1 MARRYAK
8 HLIAFGTLVSS
19 TVVWACADGGC
30 EGGFNLIG
38 KDQSCQGR
46 AMLAPGNDSRINLM
60 FLLNDRGGRS
70 MADLTQP
77 REGVSYTY
85 LQSPFFDWRM
95 LREALYPTKEVPWD
109 QQNAGYVGT
118 RCQSFAA
125 GTAGLTAA
133 MEANR
138 GLPLPE
144 RNALLAART
153 GAEEVCKIG
162 TAYKRKYKPI
172 AELAPLPVYGQWP
185 VVASTAGREFLA
197 YMQAADA
204 FYGADFETAR
214 AGFRSLGGA
223 NDWWVRET
231 AAYSLIRAEFAAA
244 QAPAV
249 SNYGDFE
256 QGDKADRT
264 AVKRGLEALSGYL
277 KVWPKGRY
285 AASATGLLRRG
296 LWLAGHYD
304 ALGSSYAKALE
315 VTSPHHAAAAGL
327 VEEIDNKLL
336 FNPDANGAGVTGPM
350 LLASRT
356 LTAMR
361 DTNYMEEGPPKSSI
375 TAAEVD
381 ALAPQFAG
389 QPELFSYLQA
399 THAYYY
405 GRDYAR
411 VLQLIPD
418 DAKRVNHTNLSFSR
432 QVLRGMALAAL
443 NDRNEAG
450 FWQELIPGTKGLWQ
464 RPLAELGLAMS
475 WERSGKLDGVFAAG
489 SPITDSAI
497 RSQLITQ
504 SATAPLLRSI
514 IGRSA
519 NAAGERDLALYT
531 LLSSDLGYGQFG
543 AFGADVK
550 LPLAGRDSGAALFST
565 GKVSDGYP
573 CAPLA
578 VTVAALAKNPQDIPG
593 RLCLGDF
600 WRINDTDLG
609 DPRYRNT
616 PRANELG
623 GAAKGFSGKQL
634 SRGDFYTAIIADP
647 KAAAND
653 KAYALYRA
661 VMCYAPSKMNSCG
674 NADVPVSQRK
684 AWHDRLKRDYPQS
697 QWAKKLRFYW

>member
-8 HLIAFGTLVSS
+8 HFIAFGTLVSS
-19 TVVWACADGGC
+19 TVAWACADGGC

-70 MADLTQP
+70 MAGLTQP
-77 REGVSYTY
+77 REGVSYSY
-85 LQSPFFDWRM
+85 LDSPFFDWRM

-109 QQNAGYVGT
+109 QRDAGYVGT

-153 GAEEVCKIG
+153 GAEEVCKAG
-162 TAYKRKYKPI
+162 TAYERKYKPK

-185 VVASTAGREFLA
+185 AVSSAPGREFLA

-204 FYGADFETAR
+204 FYGTDYETAR
-214 AGFRSLGGA
+214 LGFRALAGA
-223 NDWWVRET
+223 SDPWVRET

-249 SNYGDFE
+249 SEYGDFD
-256 QGDKADRT
+256 QGDKVDRA

-296 LWLAGHYD
+296 LWLAGQYD
-304 ALGSSYAKALE
+304 TLGGSYAKALE
-315 VTSPHHAAAAGL
+315 TTSPTSETAASL
-327 VEEIDNKLL
+327 VEEIDTKLL
-336 FNPDANGAGVTGPM
+336 FNPDAKGVGVTGPM

-399 THAYYY
+399 THAFYY

-411 VLQLIPD
+411 VLKLIPD
-418 DAKRVNHTNLSFSR
+418 DAKRAAHTNLSFSR
-432 QVLRGMALAAL
+432 QMLRGMALAAL
-443 NDRNEAG
+443 KDRNEAG

-464 RPLAELGLAMS
+464 RPLAELGLALS
-475 WERSGKLDGVFAAG
+475 WERADKVDAVFTAG
-489 SPITDSAI
+489 SPIADSAI
-497 RSQLITQ
+497 RSQLITY
-504 SATAPLLRSI
+504 SAGAPLLRSI
-514 IGRSA
+514 TQRTGNPA
-519 NAAGERDLALYT
+519 NERDLALYT
-531 LLSSDLGYGQFG
+531 LLTSDLIYGRFADFVQ
-543 AFGADVK
+543 DVK
-550 LPLAGRDSGAALFST
+550 LPLASETGRAMAFKT

-573 CAPLA
+573 CAPIA
-578 VTVAALAKNPQDIPG
+578 VTVAALAKNPLDIPG

-600 WRINDTDLG
+600 
-609 DPRYRNT
+609 YRLHGLEVPGREFSLP

-623 GAAKGFSGKQL
+623 GAAKGFAGKL
-634 SRGDFYTAIIADP
+634 NNRGDFYTSIIADP
-647 KAAAND
+647 KAGPND
-653 KAYALYRA
+653 KAYALYRS
-661 VMCYAPSKMNSCG
+661 VMCYAPSKYNSCG

-684 AWHDRLKRDYPQS
+684 AWFDRLKRDYPQS
-697 QWAKKLRFYW
+697 QWAKKLRYYW